1 MVIICSRRGWFLC
14 RTLSSKK
21 LKAHIGKSEMRRG
34 RVKVYISVGFLHI
47 SEINKILGKVGI
59 TNMAYLT
66 TTGSGQP
73 VLILK
78 EGTTRSRGKE
88 AQRNNIMAAR
98 VIGEVLKTTLGP
110 RGMDKMLID
119 SLGDITITNDGAAI
133 LKEIDVEHPAAKM
146 MVEIAKTQ
154 DDMVGDGTTSAVVL
168 ASELLKRAEEL
179 LEQNIHPTIL
189 VSGFRKASQ
198 KAIEVINKTAV
209 PLDINDRKTLLK
221 VALTSMSSKAIG
233 GAKDHLAEISIDAVK
248 QIAEQRGEK
257 TIADIDNIQ
266 LIKKTGKSLLE
277 TELIQGIIIDKEVV
291 NPGMLKMK
299 ENAKIALIDS
309 ALEIEKT
316 EISAEIRIKDPTQ
329 MKAFLDQENDMMQ
342 DMVVKIKAS
351 GANVIFCQKG
361 IDDMVQ
367 HFLAK
372 EGIIAARRVKESD
385 MEKLARATGGRII
398 SDLDDLKKADLGS
411 AGLVEE
417 RKIGDDKMIFV
428 EKCKDP
434 HSVAILIR
442 AGLER
447 MVDEAERAMT
457 DSLSVVS
464 DVIENSQIVPGGG
477 AIEIE
482 IAKELRKYA
491 TKVGGREQL
500 AVEAFADAVEVIPRT
515 LAENAGLEP
524 IDILVE
530 LRSTHDKADG
540 KFTGINVFTGKLQDS
555 VANGVIEPIVVKEQ
569 AIKSAA
575 ESAAMILRID
585 DVITAKAPK
594 APAGGPGGMPGG
606 MGEE

>member
-1 MVIICSRRGWFLC
+1 M
-14 RTLSSKK
+14 
-21 LKAHIGKSEMRRG
+21 KSE
-34 RVKVYISVGFLHI
+34 V
-47 SEINKILGKVGI
+47 N
-59 TNMAYLT
+59 NMAYLT

-78 EGTTRSRGKE
+78 EGTSRSRGKE

-133 LKEIDVEHPAAKM
+133 LNEIDVEHPAAKM

-154 DDMVGDGTTSAVVL
+154 DDMVGDGTTTAVVL
-168 ASELLKRAEEL
+168 ASELLKKAEEL
-179 LEQNIHPTIL
+179 LDQNIHPTIL
-189 VSGFRKASQ
+189 VSGYRKAAQ
-198 KAIEVINKTAV
+198 KAIEIIGKTAV
-209 PLDINDRKTLLK
+209 PVDIEDRKTLLK
-221 VALTSMSSKAIG
+221 VALTSMGSKAV
-233 GAKDHLAEISIDAVK
+233 GAAKEHFAEIAIDAVK
-248 QIAEQRGEK
+248 QITEQRGDK
-257 TIADIDNIQ
+257 KLADIDNIQ

-277 TELIQGIIIDKEVV
+277 TQLVRGIIVDKETVH
-291 NPGMLKMK
+291 PGMPKKK
-299 ENAKIALIDS
+299 ENAEIALLDS

-316 EISAEIRIKDPTQ
+316 EMSAEIRIRDPSQ
-329 MKAFLDQENDMMQ
+329 MKAFLDQESSMLEKMAS
-342 DMVVKIKAS
+342 KIKAS
-351 GANVIFCQKG
+351 GADVVFCQKG

-372 EGIIAARRVKESD
+372 EGIMAARRIKESD
-385 MEKLARATGGRII
+385 MEKLARATGGKIV
-398 SDLDDLKKADLGS
+398 SNLDDLKAQDLGR

-457 DSLSVVS
+457 DALSVVS
-464 DVIENSQIVPGGG
+464 DVIENSKIVAGGG
-477 AIEIE
+477 AVEIE
-482 IAKELRKYA
+482 VAKELRKYA

-500 AVEAFADAVEVIPRT
+500 AIEAFADAMEVIPRA

-524 IDILVE
+524 IDVLVE
-530 LRSTHDKADG
+530 LRSAHDKEDG
-540 KFTGINVFTGKLQDS
+540 KYKGVNVFNGKVENSLE
-555 VANGVIEPIVVKEQ
+555 NGVIEPVVVKEQ

-585 DVITAKAPK
+585 DVIAATKPK
-594 APAGGPGGMPGG
+594 AGGPGGGMPGG
-606 MGEE
+606 PEGEE

>member
-1 MVIICSRRGWFLC
+1 
-14 RTLSSKK
+14 
-21 LKAHIGKSEMRRG
+21 
-34 RVKVYISVGFLHI
+34 
-47 SEINKILGKVGI
+47 
-59 TNMAYLT
+59 MAYLT

-168 ASELLKRAEEL
+168 ASELLKKAEDL
-179 LEQNIHPTIL
+179 LDQNIHPIIL

-198 KAIEVINKTAV
+198 KAIEVIGKNAV
-209 PLDINDRKTLLK
+209 PLDTTDKKTMLK
-221 VALTSMSSKAIG
+221 VALTSMSSKAVG
-233 GAKDHLAEISIDAVK
+233 SAREHLAEISIEAVK
-248 QIAEQRGEK
+248 QIAEQRGDK
-257 TIADIDNIQ
+257 IIADIDNIQ

-277 TELIQGIIIDKEVV
+277 TQLIRGIIIDKEVV
-291 NPGMLKMK
+291 NPGMPKLK
-299 ENAKIALIDS
+299 ENAKIALLDS

-316 EISAEIRIKDPTQ
+316 EITAEIRIKDPSQ
-329 MKAFLDQENDMMQ
+329 MKAFLDQETNMMQ
-342 DMVVKIKAS
+342 DMVTKVKAS
-351 GANVIFCQKG
+351 GADVIFCQKG

-385 MEKLARATGGRII
+385 MEKLARATGARIV
-398 SDLDDLKKADLGS
+398 SDLDDLKKADLGF
-411 AGLVEE
+411 AGVVEE

-447 MVDEAERAMT
+447 LVDEAERAMT

-464 DVIENSQIVPGGG
+464 DVTENNKIVPGGG

-482 IAKELRKYA
+482 MAKELRKYA

-500 AVEAFADAVEVIPRT
+500 AVEAFADAIEVIPRT
-515 LAENAGLEP
+515 LAENAGLDP
-524 IDILVE
+524 INILVE
-530 LRSTHDKADG
+530 LRSVHDKDDG
-540 KFTGINVFTGKLQDS
+540 KFKGINVFTGKLQDS
-555 VANGVIEPIVVKEQ
+555 IANGVIEPLVVKEQ
-569 AIKSAA
+569 AIKSAS

-594 APAGGPGGMPGG
+594 APAGGPGGM
-606 MGEE
+606 GEE

>member
-1 MVIICSRRGWFLC
+1 
-14 RTLSSKK
+14 
-21 LKAHIGKSEMRRG
+21 
-34 RVKVYISVGFLHI
+34 
-47 SEINKILGKVGI
+47 
-59 TNMAYLT
+59 MAYLT
-66 TTGSGQP
+66 QTQSGQP

-78 EGTTRSRGKE
+78 EGTSRSRGKE

-110 RGMDKMLID
+110 RGMDKMLVD

-154 DDMVGDGTTSAVVL
+154 DDMVGDGTTTAVVL
-168 ASELLKRAEEL
+168 ASELLKKAEEL
-179 LEQNIHPTIL
+179 LDQNIHPIIL
-189 VSGFRKASQ
+189 VSGYRKASQ
-198 KAIEVINKTAV
+198 KAIEVMNKIAI
-209 PLDINDRKTLLK
+209 PLDVNDRKTLLK
-221 VALTSMSSKAIG
+221 VALTSMSSKSVGSARE
-233 GAKDHLAEISIDAVK
+233 HLAEISIDAVK
-248 QIAEQRGEK
+248 QIAEKRGDK

-266 LIKKTGKSLLE
+266 LVKKTGKSLLE
-277 TELIQGIIIDKEVV
+277 TQLIRGIIIDKEVV
-291 NPGMLKMK
+291 NPGMPKTK
-299 ENAKIALIDS
+299 ENAKILLLDI

-316 EISAEIRIKDPTQ
+316 EMSAEIRIKDPSQ
-329 MKAFLDQENDMMQ
+329 MKAFLDQENDMMEN
-342 DMVVKIKAS
+342 MVTKVKAS
-351 GANVIFCQKG
+351 GADIVFCQKG

-367 HFLAK
+367 HYLAK
-372 EGIIAARRVKESD
+372 AGIMAARRVKESD

-398 SDLDDLKKADLGS
+398 SDLDDLKPADLGL
-411 AGLVEE
+411 AGLVDE

-447 MVDEAERAMT
+447 MVDEAERAII

-464 DVIENSQIVPGGG
+464 DVTENNKIVAGGG
-477 AIEIE
+477 AVEIE
-482 IAKELRKYA
+482 VAKELRKYA

-515 LAENAGLEP
+515 LAENAGLQP

-530 LRSTHDKADG
+530 LRSKHDAPEG
-540 KFTGINVFTGKLQDS
+540 KNIGINVFTGKLQNS
-555 VANGVIEPIVVKEQ
+555 VEEGVIEPLVVKEQ

-585 DVITAKAPK
+585 DVITAKSPK
-594 APAGGPGGMPGG
+594 GGPGGPGGGMPGG
-606 MGEE
+606 PEGEE